1 MKPGDLVRQAPN
13 IFADREIGGTK
24 MIVVRV
30 EDHPSTGGK
39 IVTVFVNGTPRRWH
53 DGELEYV

>member
-30 EDHPSTGGK
+30 EDHLSTGGK
-39 IVTVFVNGTPRRWH
+39 IVTVFVNGTTRRWH
-53 DGELEYV
+53 DGELEKV